1 MSEAIAAIAAP
12 GSPFEV
18 QERDVNGVTNRVFVN
33 APPTLR
39 EIFHNARTNEATF
52 LVYEDEEWSFA
63 DVMLEADAVAY
74 ALVHTF
80 GIKKGD
86 RVGIAMRNLP
96 EWIIS

>member
-1 MSEAIAAIAAP
+1 MSMSEAIAAIAAP

-18 QERDVNGVTNRVFVN
+18 QELDVNGVTNRVFVN
-33 APPTLR
+33 APATLR
-39 EIFHNARTNEATF
+39 DVFNNARTNEATF

-80 GIKKGD
+80 
-86 RVGIAMRNLP
+86 
-96 EWIIS
+96 